1 METAPAVEPVPRV
14 VVEAFFRALAN
25 RDFVTLAG
33 YLADDV
39 IWTIGG
45 PVDLLPFCGVRVG
58 KASVMTLLDRITPA
72 FVDGRRFIVNAMLVD
87 GDRAAVLAQFVG
99 TKRLGGR
106 AISFRTTHF
115 IRFSGEKVIEY
126 LSIIDS
132 FDAVEQVLG
141 HSLALQDDRKSAGAD
156 DLVAV

>member
-1 METAPAVEPVPRV
+1 M
-14 VVEAFFRALAN
+14 AN

-39 IWTIGG
+39 TWTIGG
-45 PVDLLPFCGVRVG
+45 PVDLLPFCGERVG
-58 KASVMTLLDRITPA
+58 KTAVMTLLDRIAPA

-87 GDRAAVLAQFVG
+87 GDRAAVLARFGG

-115 IRFSGEKVIEY
+115 IRFSGQKKWSNIFPSSTASTRWNRCSVTR
-126 LSIIDS
+126 
-132 FDAVEQVLG
+132 
-141 HSLALQDDRKSAGAD
+141 LACTETGKSPARRSGRI
-156 DLVAV
+156 